1 MCIIVFSM
9 GCRTSQTVRR
19 APQDDIQ
26 PTPAPSVS
34 QLSIRGYLAYRSGAR
49 GKRFYWN
56 LRFFEESGIVMGSS
70 RDRDGYAEFFGT
82 YNPRTQRFRMVKH
95 FKYRR
100 RGKRVFFYRGLIRN
114 GRLIGTAHLRSYLGP
129 RYAGWAGSVSFTRL
143 KYTQGRPKRF
153 MLRGR
158 LRYRSGSSKVFLWKL
173 HYFRSS
179 GACYGRVSDRDG
191 IASFSGV
198 YDRQTN
204 RFFLRKRYRNGRTFF
219 YVGRMT
225 RGGAYGN
232 ARRYSFTSR
241 HVYASWRAGV
251 VWRR

>member
-95 FKYRR
+95 FKNTE
-100 RGKRVFFYRGLIRN
+100 GVESGFSFIE
-114 GRLIGTAHLRSYLGP
+114 
-129 RYAGWAGSVSFTRL
+129 VSSE
-143 KYTQGRPKRF
+143 
-153 MLRGR
+153 MD
-158 LRYRSGSSKVFLWKL
+158 
-173 HYFRSS
+173 
-179 GACYGRVSDRDG
+179 A
-191 IASFSGV
+191 
-198 YDRQTN
+198 
-204 RFFLRKRYRNGRTFF
+204 
-219 YVGRMT
+219 
-225 RGGAYGN
+225 
-232 ARRYSFTSR
+232 
-241 HVYASWRAGV
+241 
-251 VWRR
+251 